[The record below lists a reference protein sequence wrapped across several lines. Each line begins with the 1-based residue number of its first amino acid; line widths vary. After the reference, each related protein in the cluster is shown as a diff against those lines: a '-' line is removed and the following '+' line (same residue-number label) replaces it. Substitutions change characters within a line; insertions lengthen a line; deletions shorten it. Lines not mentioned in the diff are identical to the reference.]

1 MGRERRFFVPDLGAS
16 SVELTDEEAHHL
28 THVLRLGEGDF
39 VALFDGK
46 GHAAGATITRI
57 DRIDS
62 AVVELEVGDALPT
75 NESQLALTLAV
86 AVPKGDAMS
95 LIVQKLTEL
104 GVATIQPLLSDS
116 SEMPGDAV
124 IKRLERWH
132 RISLEAAKQCGRSRL
147 PSIQPPK
154 PFEQLARTGAL
165 LLTPGAAP
173 PLKSSEP
180 RSAKP
185 VVLVGPEGGWSA
197 AELHLAIDRGV
208 TIFGLGPRTMRTETA
223 AIAAATLMQ
232 WLGGDLR

>member
-16 SVELTDEEAHHL
+16 HVELTDEEAHHL
-28 THVLRLGEGDF
+28 THVLRLGESDL

-57 DRIDS
+57 DG
-62 AVVELEVGDALPT
+62 AVVKLEVGDSLPT

-104 GVATIQPLLSDS
+104 GVATIQPLLSDN
-116 SEMPGDAV
+116 SEMSGDAV
-124 IKRLERWH
+124 MKRIERWQ
-132 RISLEAAKQCGRSRL
+132 RVTLEAAKQCGRSQL
-147 PSIQPPK
+147 PCIENPRA
-154 PFEQLARTGAL
+154 FEALAHPDAMV
-165 LLTPGAAP
+165 LTPGAP
-173 PLKSSEP
+173 PLASSEEL
-180 RSAKP
+180 STNP

-197 AELHLAIDRGV
+197 PELHLAKDRELTV
-208 TIFGLGPRTMRTETA
+208 FGLGPRTMRTETA